1 MALRSA
7 EISSMPTLHSY
18 FSMAPWLVY
27 SKVCLLFAFAKCLG
41 LWSEILIK
49 LQNVFSSLY
58 DACSQLIKVQL
69 NAARHDTSISN
80 LFKPLNLMK
89 WRRVSGDLSRVQ
101 CL

>member
-1 MALRSA
+1 
-7 EISSMPTLHSY
+7 MPTLPSY

-69 NAARHDTSISN
+69 NTSISN

-89 WRRVSGDLSRVQ
+89 WMRVSG
-101 CL
+101 